1 VVQEMSPRP
10 WYSPEPGPNLE
21 PITTRRAYT
30 EVLLVFSAFFFASV
44 VAAAFILGGR
54 SEDTLK
60 NASWSVY
67 IPASLDLLSS
77 MGLAV
82 AVVWLLC
89 ERRGV
94 HWADLASLPRRPGG
108 GLDINAV
115 VRIAAWAFGA
125 LVAGGLINVAL
136 QTGHLPTE
144 KANASELV
152 FAFFQSLNA
161 GVVEELVVLAF
172 VVVSLRQAR
181 RPLWEI
187 TLVALALR
195 GSYHIYYGPGV
206 LGVLVWAGLFLWI
219 YLRTRALVVLMVCHT
234 LWDLA
239 GFFSERWQA
248 VTTVGVLLMAV
259 LFIAAP
265 ITWLADRSRPAGGGW
280 NGADW
285 TDGVP
290 PGWSQAQAHALPGRG
305 VPPPADGVQLHA
317 DTRPDRSDDATGQGG
332 DGVSGS
338 EQE

>member
-1 VVQEMSPRP
+1 VQKASPRR
-10 WYSPEPGPNLE
+10 WYSPEPGPVIE
-21 PITTRRAYT
+21 PITPRRAYA
-30 EVLLVFSAFFFASV
+30 EVLLVFSAFFLASV
-44 VAAAFILGGR
+44 VAAAFLLAGR

-67 IPASLDLLSS
+67 IPATLDLVSS

-94 HWADLASLPRRPGG
+94 HWPDLASLPRRARGG
-108 GLDINAV
+108 VDTNAV

-125 LVAGGLINVAL
+125 LVVGGLINVAL

-144 KANASELV
+144 KTNAPELI
-152 FAFFQSLNA
+152 FAFFESLNA
-161 GVVEELVVLAF
+161 GIVEELVVLAF

-187 TLVALALR
+187 TVVALALR

-206 LGVLVWAGLFLWI
+206 LGVVVWAGLFLWL
-219 YLRTRALVVLMVCHT
+219 YLRTRALLVLMVCHT

-239 GFFSERWQA
+239 SFFSERWQA
-248 VTTVGVLLMAV
+248 VATVGVLLLAV

-265 ITWLADRSRPAGGGW
+265 ITWLVDRSKPGGGGW
-280 NGADW
+280 EGPAW
-285 TDGVP
+285 TDGGP
-290 PGWSQAQAHALPGRG
+290 PGWSQAQGEAGPGRG
-305 VPPPADGVQLHA
+305 VPPPPAGVQFHPRA
-317 DTRPDRSDDATGQGG
+317 GPHRPEDAVAQGG
-332 DGVSGS
+332 DGVLGS
-338 EQE
+338 EEE